1 MHVDDLFAYWTGF
14 DKLRNHGTHLIIKNG
29 REDAPFYVYKDG
41 GQMIR
46 EIGRMIPGSEA
57 GCERFRRQ
65 DKVKFEVP
73 NFMQGAKPL
82 ADDIENKVDGS
93 NRHSV

>member
-1 MHVDDLFAYWTGF
+1 
-14 DKLRNHGTHLIIKNG
+14 
-29 REDAPFYVYKDG
+29 
-41 GQMIR
+41 MIR

>member
-1 MHVDDLFAYWTGF
+1 
-14 DKLRNHGTHLIIKNG
+14 
-29 REDAPFYVYKDG
+29 
-41 GQMIR
+41 
-46 EIGRMIPGSEA
+46 MIPGSEA

-73 NFMQGAKPL
+73 NFMQVAKPL